1 MRRPRASLR
10 PSACWHCCWYSSP
23 SLSAR
28 GRVRRGRS
36 PRPEGRPMFRWITQ
50 HSRRIAALAIGT
62 AALALVACTPE
73 VNVATPGNA
82 ESTGIAVTGTGTTS
96 VKPDLALVNLGIEA
110 TATTVAEAR
119 SKGATAMDALT
130 KAVKAK
136 GLADA
141 DIQTQSFNIF
151 PQYGTS
157 VTPLPNSRPTP
168 PVIIGYTVSNTVQ
181 LRVRNLDALSDVIDA
196 AIAAGGNAIR
206 VNSFQFTIE
215 KPDQYLAKAR
225 EEAVLNAKARAEIL
239 AKAAG
244 VKVGP
249 ARSIT
254 ESGASLGALDK
265 AVAAPAPLAADGRV
279 STPVSPGQENLA
291 VVVSVVFEI
300 TK

>member
-1 MRRPRASLR
+1 MFGRISQSSKRR
-10 PSACWHCCWYSSP
+10 
-23 SLSAR
+23 
-28 GRVRRGRS
+28 V
-36 PRPEGRPMFRWITQ
+36 
-50 HSRRIAALAIGT
+50 AAMVLGGV
-62 AALALVACTPE
+62 ALALVACTPE
-73 VNVATPGNA
+73 VNVAAPSNA
-82 ESTGIAVTGTGTTS
+82 DSTGIAVTGTSTAS
-96 VKPDLALVNLGIEA
+96 VKPDLALVNLGVEA

-157 VTPLPNSRPTP
+157 VTPVPSSRPTP
-168 PVIIGYTVSNTVQ
+168 PEIIGYTVSNTVQ
-181 LRVRNLDALSDVIDA
+181 LKVRKLDTLSEVLDS
-196 AIAAGGNAIR
+196 AIAAGGNSIR

-225 EEAVLNAKARAEIL
+225 EEAVQNAKARAEVL

-249 ARSIT
+249 ARSIS

-265 AVAAPAPLAADGRV
+265 ALAAPAALGAGGRGG
-279 STPVSPGQENLA
+279 STPVSPGEENLA
-291 VVVSVVFEI
+291 VVVAVVFEI
-300 TK
+300 TR

>member
-1 MRRPRASLR
+1 MFGQILR
-10 PSACWHCCWYSSP
+10 TSK
-23 SLSAR
+23 
-28 GRVRRGRS
+28 
-36 PRPEGRPMFRWITQ
+36 
-50 HSRRIAALAIGT
+50 RRIAAVAMGGV
-62 AALALVACTPE
+62 ALALVACTPE
-73 VNVATPGNA
+73 VNVAAPSSA
-82 ESTGIAVTGTGTTS
+82 DSTGIAVTGTGTTS

-119 SKGATAMDALT
+119 SKGAAAMEALT

-141 DIQTQSFNIF
+141 DIQTQSFNIY

-157 VTPLPNSRPTP
+157 VAPTPSTKPTP
-168 PVIIGYTVSNTVQ
+168 PEIVGYTVSNQVQ
-181 LRVRNLDALSDVIDA
+181 LKVRNLDALSDVLDS

-206 VNSFQFTIE
+206 VNGFQFTIE

-225 EEAVLNAKARAEIL
+225 EDAVQNAKARAEVL

-244 VKVGP
+244 VKVGLP
-249 ARSIT
+249 RSIS

-265 AVAAPAPLAADGRV
+265 MLAAPAPVGVGGRGA
-279 STPVSPGQENLA
+279 STPVSPGEENLA

-300 TK
+300 AK